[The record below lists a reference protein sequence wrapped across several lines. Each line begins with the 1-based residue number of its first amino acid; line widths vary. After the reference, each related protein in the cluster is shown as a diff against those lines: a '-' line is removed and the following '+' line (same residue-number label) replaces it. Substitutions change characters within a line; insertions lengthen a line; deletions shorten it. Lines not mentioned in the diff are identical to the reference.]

1 MKHDFEQRRQRRID
15 NAENRASKNAQES
28 DRLWSRADEMSGVIP
43 MGQPILIGHHSEKA
57 DRRFRDKID
66 GTRRQSID
74 AMDKADYYK
83 QKAESIKNNDAISS
97 DDPNAIEK
105 LQAKLESLERAADFM
120 KKANVFIK
128 KKNRDGFL
136 NLPMASEEMW
146 AELTSGRFGS
156 VGFEHFKFSNSSAER
171 RRIKKRMEML
181 KYQFQRAAIDK
192 VINGV
197 RLFENREAGRLQ
209 LLFNGKPSK
218 ETIAKLKQGGFRWS
232 PSQGAWQRH
241 INQAAY
247 NLAKHLLENL

>member
-181 KYQFQRAAIDK
+181 KSQFQRAAIDK

>member
-1 MKHDFEQRRQRRID
+1 MKHDFQQRRQKRID
-15 NAENRASKNAQES
+15 NAENRAAKNAQES
-28 DRLWSRADEMSGVIP
+28 DRLWSKADEMSDVIP
-43 MGQPILIGHHSEKA
+43 MGQPILVGHHSEKA
-57 DRRFRDKID
+57 DRKFRDKID
-66 GTRRQSID
+66 NTRRQSID

-83 QKAESIKNNDAISS
+83 HKAESIKSNDAISS
-97 DDPNAIEK
+97 DDPNALEK

-120 KKANVFIK
+120 KKANVFIR

-136 NLPMASEEMW
+136 TLPMASEEMW

-156 VGFEHFKFSNSSAER
+156 IGFEHFKFSNNSAER
-171 RRIKKRMEML
+171 RRIKRRMEML
-181 KYQFQRAAIDK
+181 KSQKQRPAIDK

-209 LLFNGKPSK
+209 LLFDGKPSK

-241 INQAAY
+241 INQGAY
-247 NLAKHLLENL
+247 NVAKHLLEKL